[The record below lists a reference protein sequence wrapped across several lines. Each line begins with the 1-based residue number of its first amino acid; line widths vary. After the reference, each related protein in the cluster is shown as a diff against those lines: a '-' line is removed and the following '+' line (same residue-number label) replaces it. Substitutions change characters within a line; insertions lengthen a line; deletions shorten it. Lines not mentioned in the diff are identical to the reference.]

1 MQPKTEKPEQ
11 DNVRQRKTNPQP
23 EEGSPGTTECRRQAK
38 GKTGCGGWG
47 KTVTLTEIR

>member
-23 EEGSPGTTECRRQAK
+23 EEGSPKAKNYTPEQLQAVNK
-38 GKTGCGGWG
+38 
-47 KTVTLTEIR
+47 